1 HSESLYFSSG
11 DICLSAP
18 YAQALESSS
27 AYGLIFRVHRFTL
40 SLHSPVFRDMFDLPE
55 QPGANVMY
63 DGVTLVQMP
72 DSAEDIEALLYA
84 FYHGYELPFPRLH
97 PGTPNA
103 VKGIL
108 KMANKYQVD
117 KIRRI
122 IIERLES
129 DWPQSL
135 ADWRRL
141 EAEIEVMGSDGWAHV
156 EDPDTM
162 VHLHLDRRLPEP
174 ASAIRLAQEYNIP
187 SILPAAYYQLSRL
200 TVEYDTESVEQD
212 AEAFVMTHGI
222 VQRTAQWSLLEGR
235 DFMRVLRGQ

>member
-1 HSESLYFSSG
+1 
-11 DICLSAP
+11 
-18 YAQALESSS
+18 
-27 AYGLIFRVHRFTL
+27 
-40 SLHSPVFRDMFDLPE
+40 
-55 QPGANVMY
+55 
-63 DGVTLVQMP
+63 
-72 DSAEDIEALLYA
+72 
-84 FYHGYELPFPRLH
+84 
-97 PGTPNA
+97 
-103 VKGIL
+103 
-108 KMANKYQVD
+108 MANKYQVD

-122 IIERLES
+122 IVERLES
-129 DWPQSL
+129 DWPQSF

-174 ASAIRLAQEYNIP
+174 ASAIRLAQEFNIP

-235 DFMRVLRGQ
+235 DFMRVLRGQVKLQQIHFILQPCPNAFPQLCFMHLERDEGAFIKHLWDIMEKASTSDIIKGYQSVLKELEQKAPVCSICRQRADELLDCQGIWDKLPSIFGIE